1 MKNKDCTIE
10 KYFKRFCWTNKK
22 IFGPNVQNHSQKSN
36 FKMTLEDPYMKEK
49 PYSCTQCIKS
59 FSRDELL
66 KQHMRMYTGEKPYTC
81 TQCTKSFLQDADL

>member
-1 MKNKDCTIE
+1 M
-10 KYFKRFCWTNKK
+10 YK
-22 IFGPNVQNHSQKSN
+22 IIHKKSN